1 MLSTALFTSQTDL
14 SNLAAW
20 VQQGNLVS
28 LIVDALN
35 STDDSLVAAGI
46 KLAAS
51 TFKYQ
56 AALVCIYRFFP
67 EIVHLNVFV

>member
-1 MLSTALFTSQTDL
+1 MLSKALFTSQTDL
-14 SNLAAW
+14 SNLTAW
-20 VQQGNLVS
+20 VQQGDLMS

-35 STDDSLVAAGI
+35 STDDALIAAGI

-56 AALVCIYRFFP
+56 SALVCIYPFFSD
-67 EIVHLNVFV
+67 IFLQKIK